1 MPRSTRS
8 VRGKVTLACVRR
20 TVVGPAPEPVGRAGR
35 GARSARALAA
45 AASAWRA
52 CGDDDESFFEEMS
65 TAEVWAAADL
75 RAAYDASVAT
85 AAAAANLN
93 QVITPCYRGGVCG
106 VCNATWSVGD
116 TWSRGNGKWACFSCQ
131 VYICSFECL
140 NEHNMNNVGN
150 TVEPGKKIYEH
161 RHEMEED
168 GPPRQRK

>member
-1 MPRSTRS
+1 ME
-8 VRGKVTLACVRR
+8 GC
-20 TVVGPAPEPVGRAGR
+20 EEAG
-35 GARSARALAA
+35 
-45 AASAWRA
+45 
-52 CGDDDESFFEEMS
+52 GDDDEDQPLTRRDLDEALSQHAIKVVHNFGQCHS
-65 TAEVWAAADL
+65 TPWD
-75 RAAYDASVAT
+75 
-85 AAAAANLN
+85 N
-93 QVITPCYRGGVCG
+93 RGGVCG